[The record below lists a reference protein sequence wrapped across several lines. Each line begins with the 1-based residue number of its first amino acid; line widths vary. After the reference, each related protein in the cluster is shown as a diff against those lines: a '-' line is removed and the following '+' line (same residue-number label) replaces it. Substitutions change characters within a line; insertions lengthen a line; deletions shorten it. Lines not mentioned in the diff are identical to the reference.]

1 VRLRAGSGVL
11 GVVVRHPMG
20 RAGLAIL
27 AFFAAMALLAPVLAP
42 YNPWEIV
49 AMPFQPPSHEH
60 PLGTNDMGQDL
71 LSELLYGARVSLS
84 IGVIAAF
91 TATVVGVAAG
101 LLAGYY
107 GGTLDRIVTGIV
119 DVFLLMPALP
129 LMLVLS
135 AFIGPGYFTII
146 FVIVLISWPPVAR
159 MMRAQ
164 ALSLRER
171 PYVEAARALGA
182 GNARILLH
190 HILPN
195 VGPLAL
201 ALAVLMIGEA
211 MILEASLSFLGL
223 GDPTKKSWGM
233 MLYWAFQTGAFS
245 YGAWWWI
252 VPPGVCIALSVFGF
266 ALLGYA
272 IEEYA
277 NPRLRTSGGEQ
288 YG

>member
-1 VRLRAGSGVL
+1 MRLKSLVNLLAYVAG
-11 GVVVRHPMG
+11 HPMG

-27 AFFAAMALLAPVLAP
+27 GFFGLIAALAPVLAP
-42 YNPWEIV
+42 YNPWEVV
-49 AMPFQPPSHEH
+49 APPFQPPSREH

-71 LSELLYGARVSLS
+71 LSELLYGARVSLT
-84 IGVIAAF
+84 IGVVAAAV
-91 TATVVGVAAG
+91 TTIIGVAVG
-101 LLAGYY
+101 LVSGYH
-107 GGTLDRIVTGIV
+107 GGTLDRVLTGVV

-135 AFIGPGYFTII
+135 VFMGPSFLTII

-164 ALSLRER
+164 VLSIKER
-171 PYVEAARALGA
+171 LYVEAAKSLGA
-182 GNARILLH
+182 SDTWILLH
-190 HILPN
+190 YILPN

-201 ALAVLMIGEA
+201 AMAILMVGEA
-211 MILEASLSFLGL
+211 MILEAGLSFLGL

-233 MLYWAFQTGAFS
+233 MLYWAFHSGAFS

-252 VPPGVCIALSVFGF
+252 IPPGACIALSVFGF

-272 IEEYA
+272 VEEYA
-277 NPRLRTSGGEQ
+277 NPRLRTQGQ
-288 YG
+288 A

>member
-1 VRLRAGSGVL
+1 MKLRPGGFL
-11 GVVVRHPMG
+11 GHILGHPMG
-20 RAGLAIL
+20 RAGLIILSFFIGMAI
-27 AFFAAMALLAPVLAP
+27 LAPVLAP

-49 AMPFQPPSHEH
+49 AMPFQPPSEEH
-60 PLGTNDMGQDL
+60 ILGTNDMGQDL

-84 IGVIAAF
+84 IGIIAAF
-91 TATVVGVAAG
+91 TATVIGVALG

-107 GGTLDRIVTGIV
+107 GGALDRIVTGII

-135 AFIGPGYFTII
+135 VFIGPGFFTIV

-171 PYVEAARALGA
+171 PYVEAARAVGA
-182 GNARILLH
+182 SSTRILLH

-201 ALAVLMIGEA
+201 ALAILMVGEA
-211 MILEASLSFLGL
+211 MILEAALSFLGL

-252 VPPGVCIALSVFGF
+252 VPPGICIASAVFGF

-272 IEEYA
+272 VEEYA
-277 NPRLRTSGGEQ
+277 NPRLRSMRGE
-288 YG
+288 